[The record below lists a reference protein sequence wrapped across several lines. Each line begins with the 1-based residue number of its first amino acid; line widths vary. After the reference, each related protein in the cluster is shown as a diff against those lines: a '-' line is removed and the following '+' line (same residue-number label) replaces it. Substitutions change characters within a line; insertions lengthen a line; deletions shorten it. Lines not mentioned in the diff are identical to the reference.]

1 MELMCFSILKSKM
14 NNQEKMR
21 KLIFLSLMLV
31 VAGCMDDYYT
41 TKFVV
46 STDRRI
52 YVNAHYTNAADLLP
66 PEDSVSCREFYWL
79 RPAKWCYIEWGG
91 GKSLSGL
98 YAGRELFRV
107 YVFDYDTI
115 LKYGYKD
122 CRLQNRILAR
132 YDIPKAIGPDVQ
144 KRFKQ
149 IDYPPTPA
157 MRDAGIG
164 IYLTDDGKKD
174 AGNGW

>member
-1 MELMCFSILKSKM
+1 M
-14 NNQEKMR
+14 
-21 KLIFLSLMLV
+21 
-31 VAGCMDDYYT
+31 
-41 TKFVV
+41 FVI
-46 STDRRI
+46 STDTLKKYGFDEVRKNNRALVR
-52 YVNAHYTNAADLLP
+52 YRFTRMQGLNLGMRNKG
-66 PEDSVSCREFYWL
+66 PEDSVSCREFGWL

-98 YAGRELFRV
+98 YAGRELLRV

-122 CRLQNRILAR
+122 CRLHSRILAR

-174 AGNGW
+174 AGDGW